1 MWRRSAG
8 LWKPGEGRTERWN
21 KAGMAR
27 GMKRVKCS
35 AAGAKER
42 GKGDASAAEGGL
54 KSFKVIS
61 VGRK

>member
-27 GMKRVKCS
+27 GMNRGNAVLRERRR
-35 AAGAKER
+35 GEKEMLLQQR
-42 GKGDASAAEGGL
+42 GTERFEVIGL
-54 KSFKVIS
+54 
-61 VGRK
+61 GRK

>member
-27 GMKRVKCS
+27 GMKRGKCS
-35 AAGAKER
+35 AAEAWER
-42 GKGDASAAEGGL
+42 GKEMLLQQRGL
-54 KSFKVIS
+54 NAL
-61 VGRK
+61 RL

>member
-27 GMKRVKCS
+27 GMKRGKCS

-42 GKGDASAAEGGL
+42 GKGDASAAEGTEHFEVIGL
-54 KSFKVIS
+54 
-61 VGRK
+61 GRK